1 MTRGRALADIV
12 RGVEADRHAYRTLR
26 GLLEEQF
33 AAALR
38 HDAAALATLAA
49 TITGLVGEIEGR
61 REERVA
67 RCATLVGT
75 GTRMDAI
82 LPLLP
87 EASRKAFV
95 AAWRELEAQV
105 RECKELNARNG
116 RLMTEQNQ
124 IMQRVL
130 HGEVDTYA
138 PT

>member
-1 MTRGRALADIV
+1 MTRGRVLADIV
-12 RGVEADRHAYRTLR
+12 RGVEADRQAYGVLR

-33 AAALR
+33 GAVVR
-38 HDAAALATLAA
+38 HDAAALGTLAGRVTA
-49 TITGLVGEIEGR
+49 LVADIEGR
-61 REERVA
+61 REEREA
-67 RCATLVGT
+67 GCASLAGA
-75 GTRMDAI
+75 GSRLEAI

-87 EASRKAFV
+87 AASRHAFV

-105 RECKELNARNG
+105 RECKVLNARNG
-116 RLMTEQNQ
+116 HLMTEQHQ

>member
-12 RGVEADRHAYRTLR
+12 RGVEADRQAYRTLR
-26 GLLEEQF
+26 GMLEEQF
-33 AAALR
+33 AAVLR
-38 HDAAALATLAA
+38 HDAAALATLAGRVTA
-49 TITGLVGEIEGR
+49 LVGEIEIR

-67 RCATLVGT
+67 RCAELAGAGSHMEAV
-75 GTRMDAI
+75 

-87 EASRKAFV
+87 EASRNAFV
-95 AAWRELEAQV
+95 GAWRELEAQV

-116 RLMTEQNQ
+116 RLMTEQHQ

-138 PT
+138 PA

>member
-12 RGVEADRHAYRTLR
+12 RGVEADRQAYRTLR

-33 AAALR
+33 TVALR
-38 HDAAALATLAA
+38 HDAAALATLAGR
-49 TITGLVGEIEGR
+49 ITGLVAEIDAR

-67 RCATLVGT
+67 HCAALVGA
-75 GTRMDAI
+75 GTRMDAM

-87 EASRKAFV
+87 QASRHAFV

-105 RECKELNARNG
+105 RECKALNVRNG
-116 RLMTEQNQ
+116 RLMTEQHQ